1 MRRISGIAAICRAMD
16 GAAAVSV
23 PQYRTSTV
31 ARYSASSSKSSVR
44 SNWYQ
49 PTRTAAHAVAGSV
62 LFSVAAT
69 TLTEEVHAKEAVP
82 PELRPKDIVLY
93 QYEACPFCNKVKAF
107 LDYYDIAYKIIEVNP
122 ISKKEIKW
130 SDYQKVP
137 IVIVDGETLLD
148 SSDIIDKLF
157 EKVRPVDSTSDAD
170 EETKWRKWVDNH
182 LVHVLAPNIY
192 RTTSEALESFEYIT
206 SHGNFGFTER
216 FTVKYGG
223 AASMYFVSK
232 RLKKKYNITDERA
245 ALYEAAETWVDALK
259 GRDFLGGSK
268 PNLADLAVYGVLRPI
283 RYLKSGRDMVE
294 NTHIGDW
301 YSRMESAV
309 GVSARIQA

>member
-1 MRRISGIAAICRAMD
+1 MRRISGIAAICRAAD

-23 PQYRTSTV
+23 PQQRTSTV
-31 ARYSASSSKSSVR
+31 ARYSTSSSKSSVR

-49 PTRTAAHAVAGSV
+49 PTRTAAHAVTGTV
-62 LFSVAAT
+62 FFSVAAT

-107 LDYYDIAYKIIEVNP
+107 LDYYDIPYKIIEVNP

-148 SSDIIDKLF
+148 SSEIIDKLF
-157 EKVRPVDSTSDAD
+157 EKVRSVDSTSDAD
-170 EETKWRKWVDNH
+170 EESKWRKWVDNH

-294 NTHIGDW
+294 NTRIGDW